1 MANFEQSMG
10 RILLRGVLAVSII
23 LAVVVSAAH
32 AVPPADRGNG
42 KENQPGTVS
51 QAPASRDN
59 AAKKCKAERGS
70 LGEKVFADKYGTNAN
85 KRNAFGKCVSKYAK
99 DKPKPTKPED
109 DEDEAQDNAAKKCKA
124 ERSSLGEKAFADKY
138 GTNANKRN
146 AFGKCVSKYAKE
158 KPKPA
163 KP

>member
-10 RILLRGVLAVSII
+10 RILLRGALAVSIV
-23 LAVVVSAAH
+23 LSVVVSAAH

-42 KENQPGTVS
+42 RGNQPGSVS
-51 QAPASRDN
+51 QAPTSQHN
-59 AAKKCKAERGS
+59 AAKKCKAERAS
-70 LGEKVFADKYGTNAN
+70 LGEKDFAD
-85 KRNAFGKCVSKYAK
+85 R
-99 DKPKPTKPED
+99 
-109 DEDEAQDNAAKKCKA
+109 
-124 ERSSLGEKAFADKY
+124 Y

-158 KPKPA
+158 KPKPT